1 MVRRTLLIGLSLL
14 SLVVAGNAA
23 AQSLPGSLQSM
34 ANPLMSKLTSSLG
47 VTQDQAEGGVG
58 SILTL
63 AQEKLAKG
71 DFDKVAA
78 LIPGA
83 SGYLEKAKSL
93 GAVAGPL
100 LNGAGLNGALGKLGI
115 DAATAAKFVPQVTK
129 FVSKAGGSKLGGLL
143 TNALK

>member
-1 MVRRTLLIGLSLL
+1 MERRALLIGLILASLMM
-14 SLVVAGNAA
+14 AGNAA
-23 AQSLPGSLQSM
+23 SQTLPGSLQSLS
-34 ANPLMSKLTSSLG
+34 NPLMGTLTKSLG
-47 VTQDQAEGGVG
+47 VSPDQAEGGVG

-83 SGYLEKAKSL
+83 SGYLQKAKSL

-100 LNGAGLNGALGKLGI
+100 VNGAGLNGALGKLGI
-115 DAATAAKFVPQVTK
+115 DAATAAKFIPTVTK